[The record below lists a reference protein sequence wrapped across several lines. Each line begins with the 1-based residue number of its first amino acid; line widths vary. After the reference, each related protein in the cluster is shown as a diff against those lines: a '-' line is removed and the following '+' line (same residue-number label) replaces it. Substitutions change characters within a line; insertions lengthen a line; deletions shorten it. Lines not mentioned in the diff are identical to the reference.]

1 MRVFAYLVL
10 SLTIS
15 LVSVFGQT
23 VTLGG
28 TEEAVQKGTQ
38 QVRSEDGGVT
48 ETLQSI
54 FIPPKPTRRSRSRCK
69 LSGSKVCRMEGPLP

>member
-1 MRVFAYLVL
+1 MRVFALLVL

-15 LVSVFGQT
+15 LVNVFGQT

-28 TEEAVQKGTQ
+28 CGRPVQKGTQ

-48 ETLQSI
+48 ETLPEHLHPSQAE
-54 FIPPKPTRRSRSRCK
+54 CAV
-69 LSGSKVCRMEGPLP
+69 LAHVGN